1 MTMKNEPS
9 VDPENRDGIHRHLRK
24 LKERMGQVILGKSE
38 VLDKVIICLLGGG
51 HLLIEDLPGMGKTTL
66 AYALAR
72 ALDGSFQRIQFTS
85 DLLPADVL
93 GVSVYNE
100 KLRDFEFKRG
110 PVFANIIL
118 ADEINRTT
126 PKTQSALLEVM
137 DRGRVSIDGETH
149 AVGHPFMV
157 FATQN
162 PVDFEGT
169 FPLPDS
175 QMDRFFMRL
184 EMGYPDFN
192 DEMMVLEA
200 GFRHYDEIAS
210 DPVVALDAVT
220 GWQEAVHG
228 IFVEKSVLEYLLRL
242 VVATRS
248 ESTFQCGISPRGA
261 LSLKTAAQARA
272 LYQGREYVLPEDLQE
287 MLFPVC
293 GHRLKSNP
301 HGSDPLEE
309 RRRVESVLRH
319 ILDTVPGPA

>member
-1 MTMKNEPS
+1 MTL
-9 VDPENRDGIHRHLRK
+9 DTTDRDALHSSLQT
-24 LKERMGQVILGKSE
+24 LKARMGAVIRGKAE
-38 VLDKVIICLLGGG
+38 VIDKVIICLLGGG
-51 HLLIEDLPGMGKTTL
+51 HVLLEDLPGMGKTTL

-72 ALDGSFQRIQFTS
+72 ALSGTFQRIQFTS

-93 GVSVYNE
+93 GVSVFNE
-100 KLRDFEFKRG
+100 KTRDFEFKSG

-149 AVGHPFMV
+149 LVGQPFMV

-184 EMGYPDFN
+184 EMGYPSFA
-192 DEMMVLEA
+192 DELEVLEA
-200 GFRHYDEIAS
+200 GFRHYDQIAD
-210 DPVVALDAVT
+210 DPVVSLESVLS
-220 GWQEAVHG
+220 WQGMVG
-228 IFVEKSVLEYLLRL
+228 DVFVEASVLEYMLNL

-248 ESTFQCGISPRGA
+248 ESTFQCGVSPRGA
-261 LSLKTAAQARA
+261 LALKAAAQARA
-272 LYQGREYVLPEDLQE
+272 LYMGREFVLPGDVQE
-287 MLFPVC
+287 MLVPVC
-293 GHRLKSNP
+293 GHRLRPAS
-301 HGSDPLEE
+301 HGSDPLDE
-309 RRRVESVLRH
+309 RRRVEGVLKH
-319 ILDTVPGPA
+319 LLETVPQPR

>member
-1 MTMKNEPS
+1 MNTEEGKTAEIHTALDALRARMES
-9 VDPENRDGIHRHLRK
+9 VIRGKGD
-24 LKERMGQVILGKSE
+24 VIEK
-38 VLDKVIICLLGGG
+38 VLICLLGGG

-100 KLRDFEFKRG
+100 KLRDFEFKPG
-110 PVFANIIL
+110 PVFASFIL

-126 PKTQSALLEVM
+126 PKTQSALLEAM
-137 DRGRVSIDGETH
+137 DRGRVSIDGKTH
-149 AVGHPFMV
+149 EIGKPFMV

-184 EMGYPDFN
+184 EMGYPSHE
-192 DEMMVLEA
+192 DELEILDA
-200 GFRHYDEIAS
+200 GFRHYDQIEQ
-210 DPVVALDAVT
+210 DPVVSLREVV
-220 GWQEAVHG
+220 GWQERVG
-228 IFVEKSVLEYLLRL
+228 GVFVERSVLEYLLL
-242 VVATRS
+242 LIAATRS

-261 LSLKTAAQARA
+261 LALKAASQARA
-272 LYQGREYVLPEDLQE
+272 LFHGREFVLPADVRA
-287 MLFPVC
+287 MLVPIC
-293 GHRLKSNP
+293 GHRLKSTA

-309 RRRVESVLRH
+309 RRRVEGVLSH
-319 ILDTVPGPA
+319 ITETVPQPE

>member
-1 MTMKNEPS
+1 MEAKTALSSTERES
-9 VDPENRDGIHRHLRK
+9 IHQSLQS
-24 LKERMGQVILGKSE
+24 LKTRMGSIIRGKPE
-38 VLDKVIICLLGGG
+38 VLDKVLICLLGGG
-51 HLLIEDLPGMGKTTL
+51 HLLLEDLPGMGKTTL

-72 ALDGSFQRIQFTS
+72 ALSGSFQRIQFTS

-100 KLRDFEFKRG
+100 KVRDFEFKPG

-137 DRGRVSIDGETH
+137 DRGRVSIDGKTH
-149 AVGHPFMV
+149 LVGQPFMV

-175 QMDRFFMRL
+175 QMDRFFMRM
-184 EMGYPDFN
+184 EMGYPSFA
-192 DEMMVLEA
+192 DELVILEK
-200 GFRHYDEIAS
+200 GFRHYDQIQE
-210 DPVVALDAVT
+210 DPVVDLEEVLK
-220 GWQEAVHG
+220 WQEAVNH
-228 IFVEKSVLEYLLRL
+228 IFVEETVLDYMMRL

-248 ESTFQCGISPRGA
+248 ESTFQCGVSPRGTLA
-261 LSLKTAAQARA
+261 IKAASQARA
-272 LYQGREYVLPEDLQE
+272 LYLGREYVLPQDVQHVLV
-287 MLFPVC
+287 PVC

-309 RRRVESVLRH
+309 RRRVEGVLHH
-319 ILDTVPGPA
+319 ILDTVPMPK